1 MTHDDDDDDDDED
14 QDSDHDDSAG
24 DHDDSD
30 GDKNGASANI
40 GRLVSVRRGRFN
52 KFWLAPILFEILFIF
67 SLGRKTKKVFFFLK
81 KGSLSGT
88 YLCLVCSFGFSKHVL
103 HMVCV
108 LFCPYKTAKISLKRV
123 LF

>member
-14 QDSDHDDSAG
+14 QDSDHDDSDG

-52 KFWLAPILFEILFIF
+52 KFWLAPILFEDSFYF
-67 SLGRKTKKVFFFLK
+67 KFGKEDKESLK
-81 KGSLSGT
+81 KKRIPFGDLSMSCLFFRIFKTCFTHGLGSLLS
-88 YLCLVCSFGFSKHVL
+88 
-103 HMVCV
+103 
-108 LFCPYKTAKISLKRV
+108 I
-123 LF
+123 

>member
-1 MTHDDDDDDDDED
+1 MTHDDDDDDDED
-14 QDSDHDDSAG
+14 QDSDHDDGDG

-67 SLGRKTKKVFFFLK
+67 SLGRKTKKVFFF
-81 KGSLSGT
+81 
-88 YLCLVCSFGFSKHVL
+88 
-103 HMVCV
+103 
-108 LFCPYKTAKISLKRV
+108 
-123 LF
+123 

>member
-14 QDSDHDDSAG
+14 QDSDHDDSDG

-30 GDKNGASANI
+30 GDKNGYSANI

-67 SLGRKTKKVFFFLK
+67 SLGRKTKKVFFSK
-81 KGSLSGT
+81 KKQDPFRGLI
-88 YLCLVCSFGFSKHVL
+88 HVL
-103 HMVCV
+103 FV
-108 LFCPYKTAKISLKRV
+108 LSDFQNMFYTWFVFSFVHIKL
-123 LF
+123 

>member
-1 MTHDDDDDDDDED
+1 MTHDDDDDED
-14 QDSDHDDSAG
+14 QDS

-52 KFWLAPILFEILFIF
+52 KFWLAPILFEDSFYF
-67 SLGRKTKKVFFFLK
+67 QFGKEHKESFFFKK

-88 YLCLVCSFGFSKHVL
+88 YPCLVCSFGFSKHVL

-108 LFCPYKTAKISLKRV
+108 LFCPYKTVKISLKKV

>member
-14 QDSDHDDSAG
+14 QDSDHDDSDG

-52 KFWLAPILFEILFIF
+52 KFWLAPFLFEDSFYF
-67 SLGRKTKKVFFFLK
+67 KFGKEDKESLK
-81 KGSLSGT
+81 KKKDPFRGLI
-88 YLCLVCSFGFSKHVL
+88 HVL
-103 HMVCV
+103 FV
-108 LFCPYKTAKISLKRV
+108 LLDFQNMFYTWFVFSFVHIKL
-123 LF
+123 

>member
-1 MTHDDDDDDDDED
+1 MTHDDDDDED
-14 QDSDHDDSAG
+14 QDSDHDDSDG

-52 KFWLAPILFEILFIF
+52 KFWLAPILFEDSFYF
-67 SLGRKTKKVFFFLK
+67 QFGKEHKESFFFKK

-88 YLCLVCSFGFSKHVL
+88 YPCLVCSFGFSKHVL

-108 LFCPYKTAKISLKRV
+108 LFCPYKTVKISLKRV

>member
-14 QDSDHDDSAG
+14 QDSDHDDSDG

-30 GDKNGASANI
+30 GDKNGYSANI

-67 SLGRKTKKVFFFLK
+67 SLGRKTKKVFFLK
-81 KGSLSGT
+81 KNRIPFGDLSMSCLFFRIFKTCFTHGLCSLLS
-88 YLCLVCSFGFSKHVL
+88 
-103 HMVCV
+103 
-108 LFCPYKTAKISLKRV
+108 I
-123 LF
+123 

>member
-52 KFWLAPILFEILFIF
+52 KFWLAPILFEDSFYF
-67 SLGRKTKKVFFFLK
+67 QFGKEDKESFFFFK
-81 KGSLSGT
+81 
-88 YLCLVCSFGFSKHVL
+88 
-103 HMVCV
+103 
-108 LFCPYKTAKISLKRV
+108 KRV
-123 LF
+123 PFGDLFMSCLFFRIFKTCFTHGLCSLLSI